1 MGFYIFSLHIP
12 LSFGGLSIV
21 SQLLHQTVLDPKTQ
35 VIQYLNFTSTIIFLF
50 LDVMWNWVVIL
61 LFRHICNLFIIII
74 TNWCYSYIIFLALV
88 WTFSIIDVWQAFS
101 LLLIQAL
108 ELVAFLSLL
117 HFSEKQFNIISFFE
131 TRVLPNDRNWL
142 LASVLGLGF
151 LLALVFF
158 TSIVADKLIGTKV
171 SLQTI
176 ILYWGSTINP
186 FLWKQFDSHCILL
199 VTD

>member
-61 LFRHICNLFIIII
+61 LFRHICNLFIFII